1 MRIQITVT
9 VFLLAVAVAAVVAST
24 VPTTINDFKLP
35 GSQPMQSG
43 TIETSTSCTN
53 CHGGYAAAVEPG
65 FNWKGSMM
73 AHAARDPL
81 FYAALAIANQDAA
94 GSGDLCIR
102 CHTPKGWLE
111 GRSVP
116 PDGSALTA
124 ADRDGVTCA
133 FCHNLVKPTPLG
145 VNPYPADSLYTATTY
160 ELDQQYLMTLL
171 DIPPAAGSGMY
182 VVDANDTRRG
192 PYSDIASP
200 QHLMGY
206 SPFHRDAA
214 LCGTCHDVSNPALSR
229 DSTGVYVL
237 NGNDSAAPSFDPSTH
252 FPVERTY
259 SEWRMSAYNSP
270 AGVFA
275 PQFGGNKTN
284 VSSCQDCHMRDVT
297 GKGCNR
303 PISPVRNDLPL
314 HDLTGGNTFALKL
327 VAALYPTEVDTA
339 AIAAGIE
346 RARFMLQ
353 NAASLDLELSP
364 LWSGWRAR
372 VRITNETGHKLPT
385 GYVEGRRMWIW
396 LRAFTAG
403 DSLIYESGAYDS
415 ATAVLAHDPDIKVYE
430 CDLGISPAMATA
442 TGLAAGP
449 SFHFVLN
456 DMIYKDNR
464 IPPRGFTNANFAA
477 VQAAPVGTT
486 YTDGQYWD
494 DTFYNLPPETHHVTV
509 VLRYQTSSKEYIEFL
524 RNQNTTNSAGEVL
537 YNAWAAN
544 GKSFPETMRAV
555 TDTVPAVT
563 SAAPPAARELPALA
577 VQALPR
583 GGTRFALDLPR
594 AGHVKLHVFDAAAR
608 RVAVLA
614 DADLPAGRHE
624 LTWSARG
631 RPSGIYF
638 ARLETSAGA
647 VSRKVLVVR

>member
-1 MRIQITVT
+1 MRTPIAVT
-9 VFLLAVAVAAVVAST
+9 ALLLAGAVAAVVAST
-24 VPTTINDFKLP
+24 VPTTVNDFKLP

-43 TIETSTSCTN
+43 AIEASSSCTN
-53 CHGGYAAAVEPG
+53 CHGGYDAAVEPG

-73 AHAARDPL
+73 AQAARDPF

-124 ADRDGVTCA
+124 ADRDGVSCA

-145 VNPYPADSLYTATTY
+145 VNPYPADSLYTATLY
-160 ELDQQYLMTLL
+160 ERDQQYLMTLSE
-171 DIPPAAGSGMY
+171 IPPTAGSGMY
-182 VVDANDTRRG
+182 IVDSYDTRRG
-192 PYSDIASP
+192 PYSDLASP
-200 QHLMGY
+200 QHLMNY

-214 LCGTCHDVSNPALSR
+214 LCGTCHDVSNPVFSR
-229 DSTGVYVL
+229 DSTGAYAL
-237 NGNDSAAPSFDPSTH
+237 NANDNPAPSADPRTH

-270 AGVFA
+270 EGVYA

-284 VSSCQDCHMRDVT
+284 VSTCQDCHMRDVT

-327 VAALYPTEVDTA
+327 VASLYATEVDTA
-339 AIAAGIE
+339 AISAGIE
-346 RARFMLQ
+346 RARYMLQ

-372 VRITNETGHKLPT
+372 VRVTNETGHKLPT

-396 LRAFTAG
+396 LRAW
-403 DSLIYESGAYDS
+403 DVENNLVYESGAYDPV
-415 ATAVLAHDPDIKVYE
+415 TAVLTHDPEVKIYE
-430 CDLGISPAMATA
+430 CDLGISPALATA
-442 TGLAAGP
+442 TGLPAGP

-456 DMIYKDNR
+456 DMTYKDNR

-477 VQAAPVGTT
+477 VQASPVAAT
-486 YTDGQYWD
+486 YADGQYWD
-494 DTFYNLPPETHHVTV
+494 DTIYNLPANTHRVTV
-509 VLRYQTSSKEYIEFL
+509 ELRYQSASREYVEFL
-524 RNQNTTNSAGEVL
+524 RDENTTNTAGEIL

-544 GKSFPETMRAV
+544 GKSLPEVMETV
-555 TDTVPAVT
+555 TDTIPSIT
-563 SAAPPAARELPALA
+563 SVAPPEARELPSLA
-577 VQALPR
+577 VQVASR
-583 GGTRFALDLPR
+583 GSVRLALDLPST
-594 AGHVKLHVFDAAAR
+594 GHVKLQIFDAAAR
-608 RVAVLA
+608 RVATLA
-614 DADLPAGRHE
+614 DAHMPSGHHE
-624 LTWSARG
+624 LTWNTRG
-631 RPSGIYF
+631 RASGVYF
-638 ARLETSAGA
+638 ARLETPTGA
-647 VSRKVLVVR
+647 VARKVLVVR